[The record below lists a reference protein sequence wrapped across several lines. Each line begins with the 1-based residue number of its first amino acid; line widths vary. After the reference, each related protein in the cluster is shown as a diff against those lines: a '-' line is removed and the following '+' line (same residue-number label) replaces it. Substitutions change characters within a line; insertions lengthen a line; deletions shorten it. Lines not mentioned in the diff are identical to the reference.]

1 MLLGQVQKRTRSGG
15 AEGVMSPTSC
25 FARDCGVSGDV
36 RLGMLK
42 VERSRTNEDEL
53 VTSPLKLT
61 VAFSG
66 LLFAGNRPPTF
77 RF

>member
-1 MLLGQVQKRTRSGG
+1 M
-15 AEGVMSPTSC
+15 
-25 FARDCGVSGDV
+25 

-42 VERSRTNEDEL
+42 VEKSRTNEDEL